1 MKRIPVG
8 CVLLGL
14 GWSSGVLA
22 QSLQVQPRVVTRAEL
37 QNRITTVELA
47 PRFVTT
53 IRVSED
59 VNTVVVGDPAKFQV
73 EHSEREPQ
81 LVFVKVLTTKPAQT
95 NLLISTAKGKQTN
108 LLLVSRGEP
117 GDAEPLKVDF
127 LVKYDPPRG
136 FLIEPAGYPFPMVG
150 ETVSLSQGGTNGGNV
165 GQAQLAAVV
174 ANAKKA
180 LLAGGN
186 SGRTMCTRCGTGT
199 ESMADELDQL
209 LDRQQRAPL
218 PPLYGEPITEE
229 KNDSDPIRVGVSEV
243 IDGGQRVIVLFSVV
257 NPTRHAILLMPP
269 QVQLAGRTKSGKLI
283 RRSQW
288 STADQLPVL
297 DFRLTKR
304 RLGPGERADGLVVFE
319 RPPYKQSNETLLLQI
334 AESGSVD
341 RPALVPIGFGVST
354 STEAR
359 HGGGN

>member
-1 MKRIPVG
+1 MKLFSVS
-8 CVLLGL
+8 CMLLGFSW
-14 GWSSGVLA
+14 GSGALA
-22 QSLQVQPRVVTRAEL
+22 QSAEVQPRVVTRTEL
-37 QNRITTVELA
+37 QGRIATVDLA

-53 IRVSED
+53 IRVPED
-59 VNTVVVGDPAKFQV
+59 VNSVVVGDPAKFQA

-95 NLLISTAKGKQTN
+95 NLLISTAKGEQTS

-117 GDAEPLKVDF
+117 GDVEPLKVDF
-127 LVKYDPPRG
+127 LVRYEVPRG
-136 FLIEPAGYPFPMVG
+136 FVIEPAGYPFPMVG
-150 ETVSLSQGGTNGGNV
+150 QTLSVSQNGMDAGNA
-165 GQAQLAAVV
+165 GQAQLAAV
-174 ANAKKA
+174 ADAKKA
-180 LLAGGN
+180 LLAARGAERTKCAPCGN
-186 SGRTMCTRCGTGT
+186 GN
-199 ESMADELDQL
+199 EIVADELDQL

-218 PPLYGEPITEE
+218 PPLYGERTTEE
-229 KNDSDPIRVGVSEV
+229 KNDGDSIRAGASEV
-243 IDGGQRVIVLFSVV
+243 IDAGQRVIVLFSVV

-297 DFRLTKR
+297 DFQMTKR

-334 AESGSVD
+334 AESGAVD

-354 STEAR
+354 STEAK
-359 HGGGN
+359 HGGRE